1 MSFWK
6 STSALLGLTLLLVP
20 PTLAQAPARSA
31 GSDIANYLAGRI
43 AQNAG
48 DWAAAAD
55 RLRLAQSA
63 DPENEALR
71 RRTFLLSLGDGDYKE
86 AVRLARAMGDDGP
99 SYIAGLLVIADE
111 MKRGKPDEAAAR
123 LTALPSD
130 GLSRFINPLLMA
142 WLDVA
147 KGDKEAAIAKL
158 KAEKVGDG
166 FAVMQQLQIALIEDM
181 SGDRETAAVHY
192 VAAGE
197 MGMPLRLT
205 LLVGNFHERGGDIDK
220 ARKVYTAFQKNN
232 PGTQAVDEALARL
245 ATKTKPA
252 PLIGNA
258 EQGLAEA
265 LYELAAALQQEKA
278 VEMGLLYARL
288 STYLDPQQ
296 PLARLTLG
304 DLLAARDQH
313 EAALREYAAVE
324 APQGL
329 RWAAKLRMAETLRQT
344 GRIAE
349 AAKLLDAMA
358 AEQPARTDALM
369 QLGDLYRMDRQP
381 AKALA
386 AYDRAVA
393 RIKEPA
399 AGDWALFYARG
410 IAQDTGGDWPA
421 AEASMKQALSLNPTH
436 PSVLN
441 YLGYSYV
448 DRDIDIEAGRAL
460 IEQALAQR
468 PKDGFIIDSLAWAKF
483 KQGDYHG
490 AAELLEQAIELEP
503 LDPSISDH
511 LGDVYWA
518 LGRKQEARFQWVR
531 AARQADDEGL
541 RKSAQIKLKDGLPDS
556 RTAAAP
562 REEERAP

>member
-20 PTLAQAPARSA
+20 PALAQTSARPA

-55 RLRLAQSA
+55 RLRRAQSA

-86 AVRLARAMGDDGP
+86 AVRLARSMGGDSP
-99 SYIAGLLVIADE
+99 SYIANLLVIADD
-111 MKRGKPDEAAAR
+111 MKRGKPEEA
-123 LTALPSD
+123 TAKLASLPVD
-130 GLSRFINPLLMA
+130 GLSRFINPLLLA

-147 KGDKEAAIAKL
+147 KGDKEAALAKL

-166 FAVMQQLQIALIEDM
+166 FAVMHQLQVALIEDM
-181 SGDRETAAVHY
+181 SGDREAAALHY
-192 VAAGE
+192 AAAGE

-232 PGTQAVDEALARL
+232 PGTQAVDEVLARL

-252 PLIGNA
+252 PLVATA

-313 EAALREYAAVE
+313 EAALREYEAVT

-329 RWAAKLRMAETLRQT
+329 RWAAKLRAAETLRQM
-344 GRIAE
+344 GRVAD
-349 AAKLLDAMA
+349 AAKLLDTMA
-358 AEQPARTDALM
+358 AEQPSRTDALM
-369 QLGDLYRMDRQP
+369 QLGDLHRMDRQP

-386 AYDRAVA
+386 AYDRAVT
-393 RIKEPA
+393 RLKEPA
-399 AGDWALFYARG
+399 AGDWALFYVRG
-410 IAQDTGGDWPA
+410 IAQDTGGDWKA
-421 AEASMKQALSLNPTH
+421 AEASMKQALDLNPTH

-448 DRDIDIEAGRAL
+448 DRDIDIAGGRAM
-460 IEQALAQR
+460 IERALAQR

-490 AAELLEQAIELEP
+490 AAELLEQAVELEP
-503 LDPSISDH
+503 MDPSISDH

-518 LGRKQEARFQWVR
+518 LGRKEEARFQWVR

-541 RKSAQIKLKDGLPDS
+541 RKSAQTKLKDGLPAA
-556 RTAAAP
+556 RTASVP
-562 REEERAP
+562 REEERTP